1 MTIRGQSVTLTRE
14 GIVVDGA
21 GKTITFRNAPRAR
34 FEMDLEVTRTG
45 ERPVRLRRYHHVS
58 RCGLPITGI
67 VTERTVMAVTPTNLI
82 KRWRHDGT
90 VADGE
95 R

>member
-1 MTIRGQSVTLTRE
+1 MELWLT
-14 GIVVDGA
+14 V
-21 GKTITFRNAPRAR
+21 
-34 FEMDLEVTRTG
+34 
-45 ERPVRLRRYHHVS
+45 
-58 RCGLPITGI
+58 I
-67 VTERTVMAVTPTNLI
+67 VTERTVRAVTPTNLI